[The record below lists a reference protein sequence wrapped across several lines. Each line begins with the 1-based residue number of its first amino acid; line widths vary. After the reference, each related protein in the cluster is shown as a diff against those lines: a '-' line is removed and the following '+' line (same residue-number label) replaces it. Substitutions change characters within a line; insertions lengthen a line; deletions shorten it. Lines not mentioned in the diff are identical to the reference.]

1 MRLVFCGTPDFALP
15 SLRALLASRHRVL
28 AAITQPDRPK
38 GRGRLPQ
45 APPVKELAR
54 EAGLEVRQPESL
66 KDPDF
71 LAWLEGL
78 APEVLVVVA
87 YGRIL
92 PRALLEL
99 PSRGC
104 INLHAS
110 LLPRYRGAAPI
121 HWAII
126 NGERETGV
134 TTMFVTPELDA
145 GDIILQEAV
154 EIGARE
160 TAGQLHDRLAV
171 LGAELL
177 VKTLDLLGEGR
188 APRRPQD
195 PASATYAP
203 PLRPEDERIDWTRPA
218 LAVYNRVRGLNPW
231 PGAYG
236 QWRERRVKIWWV
248 DPPEPLEAEGLEPGQ
263 IAAVGE
269 QGIKVACG
277 DGQAVAI
284 RRLQPEGKA
293 VMGAADF
300 IRGYRPQ
307 VGEAWA

>member
-78 APEVLVVVA
+78 APEALVVVA